1 MTLLTLCEP
10 PNSASVAASARPAG
24 GTAMTLHSQRERL
37 TRVLRVCRILGT
49 GHGYY
54 RHATPRRSEGFM
66 PEKLTK
72 SVLFGLKFIS
82 N

>member
-37 TRVLRVCRILGT
+37 TRVLRVILGT

-72 SVLFGLKFIS
+72 SVLFGLGFIS